1 MFMRCYPKRLTTA
14 RIEAEGRLNIL
25 GRMRELPLSA

>member
-1 MFMRCYPKRLTTA
+1 MFMRCYPERVTTA

-25 GRMRELPLSA
+25 DRLRELPLTT